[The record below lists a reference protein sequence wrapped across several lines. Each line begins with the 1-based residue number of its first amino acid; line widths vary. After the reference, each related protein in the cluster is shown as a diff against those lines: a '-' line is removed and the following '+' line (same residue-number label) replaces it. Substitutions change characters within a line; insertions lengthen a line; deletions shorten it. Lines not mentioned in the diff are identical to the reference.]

1 MTSTNQEI
9 AQRLGEAA
17 ELLEQQGASPFRVNA
32 YRRAASTIDGLRRD
46 LAQLVAQEG
55 QDALEG
61 LPGIGAGIA
70 AAIRE
75 MLVSGRWAQLER
87 LRGSSDPVAL
97 FTTIPGIGPDLARR
111 IHDSLAVETLEALE
125 AAAHDGRL
133 AAVAGFGPRR
143 LQTVRVGLAQALG
156 RLRVRPAPTSTEHP
170 QVADL
175 LEIDAEYRSQA
186 RAGALKRI
194 APRRF
199 NPSGE
204 AWLPVLHAQRA
215 AWHFTAL
222 YSNTAR
228 AHELGKTKDWV
239 VVYYYDDDHVEGQCT
254 VVTETSGHLKGRR
267 VVRGREHE
275 CAEHYAA
282 RAPDHGAA

>member
-1 MTSTNQEI
+1 MTSTNPEI

-32 YRRAASTIDGLRRD
+32 YRRAASTIDGLKRD
-46 LAQLVAQEG
+46 LGELVEHEG
-55 QDALEG
+55 QGALEE
-61 LPGIGAGIA
+61 LPAIGAGIA

-75 MLVSGRWAQLER
+75 MLLSGRWAQLER
-87 LRGSSDPVAL
+87 LRGASDPVAL

-143 LQTVRVGLAQALG
+143 LQTVRMGLAQALG
-156 RLRVRPAPTSTEHP
+156 RLRVRPARTSTEHP

-175 LEIDAEYRSQA
+175 IEIDAEYRTQA

-204 AWLPVLHAQRA
+204 AWLPILHAQRG